1 MKRLKYLLL
10 GVLMITPILGSYTK
24 ETAPTTIRYTTAYET
39 SVTLQT
45 LTVYN
50 PVKRQ
55 CDKTPLITAS
65 NARIDVAR
73 LKSRQLR
80 WIALSR
86 NLLKR
91 WKGAF
96 QYGDTVNITT
106 GDPEIDGEWII
117 QDTLNK
123 RYKNAGDL
131 LFDSNVRK
139 LGKWKNV
146 KISRIHYISVDL
158 PAPIPE

>member
-1 MKRLKYLLL
+1 MKRFKYLLL
-10 GVLMITPILGSYTK
+10 AVFMITPIVGSYTK
-24 ETAPTTIRYTTAYET
+24 ETGPTTICYTEAYET
-39 SVTLQT
+39 SVTLET

-50 PVKRQ
+50 PEKRQ
-55 CDKTPLITAS
+55 CDRTPLITAS

-73 LKSRQLR
+73 LKNKQLR

-106 GDPEIDGEWII
+106 GDPEIDGEWVI

-146 KISRIHYISVDL
+146 KISRIDYVSVEL
-158 PAPIPE
+158 PAPLTE